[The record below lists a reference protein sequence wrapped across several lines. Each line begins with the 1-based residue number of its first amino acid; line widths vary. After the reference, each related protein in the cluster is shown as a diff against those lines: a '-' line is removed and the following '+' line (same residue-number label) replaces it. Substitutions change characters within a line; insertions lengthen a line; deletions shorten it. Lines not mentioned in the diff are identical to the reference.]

1 VQVFKKLGR
10 ISTLWWFLLQNTV
23 EWSSLWMMFE
33 SKYECQNY
41 VNKGAQ
47 DMIVK
52 TYIDNLKLL
61 MAILPKYYNFHNL

>member
-1 VQVFKKLGR
+1 MV
-10 ISTLWWFLLQNTV
+10 
-23 EWSSLWMMFE
+23 FE